1 MLFVVIKRRANIM
14 VQLLV
19 TGAKV
24 FSEGLSDVL
33 TFTSADSTVVVKS
46 IKVKFQ
52 KLYIQLYKFL
62 QSILPSFIIFAMTP
76 KFA

>member
-24 FSEGLSDVL
+24 SSEGLFDAL

-52 KLYIQLYKFL
+52 KLYTQLYKFL
-62 QSILPSFIIFAMTP
+62 QSILPPFIILAMTP